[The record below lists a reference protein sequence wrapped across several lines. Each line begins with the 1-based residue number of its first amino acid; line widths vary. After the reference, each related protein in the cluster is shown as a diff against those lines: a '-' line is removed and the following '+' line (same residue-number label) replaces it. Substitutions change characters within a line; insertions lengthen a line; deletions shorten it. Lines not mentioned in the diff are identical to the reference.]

1 MQVPFA
7 GFAVD
12 PAEGLA
18 QPGDE
23 IIAARLVAIPPAR
36 FDALR
41 PRQQSEFGFLYF
53 SGFDKPKR
61 ARARLYKLARV
72 PIAGL
77 DAPPGELG
85 PVVRLGGEPVH
96 RRVAE
101 ARAQPL
107 DELHPVLGIGP
118 GIAEQAAAALVQR
131 REIGG
136 LQADRVYTLR
146 EAELREPFAQQQRQ
160 PLAISSG

>member
-12 PAEGLA
+12 PAVGFA
-18 QPGDE
+18 QPGE
-23 IIAARLVAIPPAR
+23 KIVAARLVAVPPAR
-36 FDALR
+36 FDALW

-53 SGFDKPKR
+53 SGFHKPKR
-61 ARARLYKLARV
+61 TRARLYKLARV
-72 PIAGL
+72 PVAGL

-85 PVVRLGGEPVH
+85 PVVRLRGEPVH

-101 ARAQPL
+101 ARAQSL

-118 GIAEQAAAALVQR
+118 GIAEQPAAALMQR
-131 REIGG
+131 REIRG
-136 LQADRVYTLR
+136 LQADRVHSLR
-146 EAELREPFAQQQRQ
+146 EAQ
-160 PLAISSG
+160 